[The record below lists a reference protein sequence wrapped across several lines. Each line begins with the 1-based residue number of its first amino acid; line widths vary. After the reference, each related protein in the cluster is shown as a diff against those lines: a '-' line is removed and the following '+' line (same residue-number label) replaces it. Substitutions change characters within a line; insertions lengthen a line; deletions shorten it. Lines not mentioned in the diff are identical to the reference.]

1 MEMMALQEWKQKGNT
16 IGHTLPFGFCLVEF
30 KKVVGLR
37 TENGNPERRS
47 SVFLMESQRGWEVGL
62 GFFWCLGH
70 CQCQRKWACGAGL
83 RSVTIKGS
91 GMPLC
96 RNLRSCPTV
105 TVNLLQMRRVS
116 KTYFLLETVQQR
128 PYAWVGRCYR
138 HLQAWTERPEGCRR
152 ADAEEMETNR
162 EDSWFGAQHH
172 LPCPDYWL
180 RSQNVPFRK
189 LPLC

>member
-1 MEMMALQEWKQKGNT
+1 MWEDCRSRNT
-16 IGHTLPFGFCLVEF
+16 KETQLDIFGPLA
-30 KKVVGLR
+30 
-37 TENGNPERRS
+37 
-47 SVFLMESQRGWEVGL
+47 SVRWNSKRWWGWELKMGTQKEDPECSLCNHREEERWAWVSS
-62 GFFWCLGH
+62 WCLGH

-162 EDSWFGAQHH
+162 EDSWFGAQHP